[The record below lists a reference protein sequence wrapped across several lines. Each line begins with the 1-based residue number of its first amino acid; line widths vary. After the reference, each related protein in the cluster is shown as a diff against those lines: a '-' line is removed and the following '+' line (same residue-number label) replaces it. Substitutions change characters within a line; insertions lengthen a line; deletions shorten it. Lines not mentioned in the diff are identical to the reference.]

1 MIDVTQSRT
10 LSRRDL
16 LPAAAA
22 VAATALVVVTAPGD
36 TTRASAALA
45 DGDQLRIMAPASP
58 GGGWDQTSR
67 AMQQALREVVG
78 RSEVYNVGGAGG
90 TIGLSQFVRHDG
102 DPSELMTFGLI
113 MVGAVEANDA
123 PVGLDRVTPL
133 ARLTTDE
140 EVVVVPDGSPLRTVD
155 DLAAAMR
162 ADLGSVSVAGGSAGG
177 VEQIL
182 AGLLAQSVGVDPAG
196 VNYIAHSGG
205 GEALTTVL
213 SGRATAAISGVSE
226 ILAQIEAGTVRPLA
240 VASEER
246 VPALADVPTLRESG
260 LDVVLSNWRGVA
272 APGGIAPA
280 EQRALEDLLAEM
292 VRTPTW
298 REILRERGWGDA
310 FLAGEEFRG
319 FVDAEQRRVADVL
332 AAIGLG

>member
-1 MIDVTQSRT
+1 MIDVEQSRNLT
-10 LSRRDL
+10 RRAV
-16 LPAAAA
+16 LPAVVA
-22 VAATALVVVTAPGD
+22 VAATVGVIATAPESSSG
-36 TTRASAALA
+36 AQGALGE
-45 DGDQLRIMAPASP
+45 GDQLRIMAPASP

-67 AMQQALREVVG
+67 AMQQALRDVVG

-90 TIGLSQFVRHDG
+90 TIGLSQFVRHEG

-113 MVGAVEANDA
+113 MVGAVEANRA

-140 EVVVVPDGSPLRTVD
+140 EVVVVPANSPLRTVE

-162 ADLGSVSVAGGSAGG
+162 ADLGAVSVAGGSAGG

-182 AGLLAQSVGVDPAG
+182 AGLLAQSVGVDPSG

-213 SGRATAAISGVSE
+213 SGRAAAAISGVSE

-246 VPALADVPTLRESG
+246 VPALRDVPTLRESG

-272 APGGIAPA
+272 APGGITPA
-280 EQRALEDLLAEM
+280 QEQALEELIGQM
-292 VRTPTW
+292 VRTSTW
-298 REILRERGWGDA
+298 QETLRDRGWGDA
-310 FLAGEEFRG
+310 FLPGEPFRA
-319 FVDAEQRRVADVL
+319 FVDDEQRRVADVL